1 MFKVRSDFQDG
12 MNNLLSGLRRRFWTS
27 ILLGAFLCT
36 VGPAAMIA
44 KAQGG
49 SAGIGY
55 TFKDVFFAFITL
67 GFLILIGRWIRQKVG
82 LFQTLFLPS
91 SIVAGVIALLL
102 GPGVLGAIVSAIAG
116 DASLLANGLFPPQIL
131 AVWSAIPGVFIN
143 IVFATIFLG
152 EFIPPPGEIWRRA
165 SPQVAFGQSL
175 AWGQYVVG
183 LLLAIL
189 VLGPLFGLPPM
200 AGALI
205 EIGFEGGHGTAA
217 GMAEVF
223 QELGFEAGPDL
234 AVGMATVGI
243 VSGIIAGVALA
254 NWGRQ
259 RGHTASSRLDTQ
271 IPADVQERMP
281 VEEEDPVMAEKRRR
295 HLSSLLIDPLSIQ
308 FGFVGVAIA
317 IGWVILRLL
326 VLIESAT
333 WNRGGE
339 GLEVIGGIPLFPMA
353 LVGGIIV
360 QLLLKRLDKQYLISR
375 PLMVRIGGVALDSII
390 VAALSSI
397 SLAIIAQNLG
407 AFAVLAIAGI
417 AWNVLFFVYFAPR
430 MIPVNWFE
438 RGLGDMGQSMGVT
451 ATGILLMRMVD
462 PDDRTGAFESFGY
475 KQLFFEPIVGGG
487 LFTGAAPLLIN
498 RFGPVPVLLL
508 TGGLLAFWIIF
519 GLWNYKKIA
528 QAVAVPQKETVT
540 VP

>member
-1 MFKVRSDFQDG
+1 MSNRNWERSPVR
-12 MNNLLSGLRRRFWTS
+12 LLS
-27 ILLGAFLCT
+27 T
-36 VGPAAMIA
+36 VVLWAVVLVLGPAALVA
-44 KAQGG
+44 RAQAE
-49 SAGIGY
+49 SESPGY
-55 TFKDVFFAFITL
+55 NFQDVFFAFIVL
-67 GFLILIGRWIRQKVG
+67 GFLILVGRWIRQRVG
-82 LFQTLFLPS
+82 LLQALFLPS
-91 SIVAGVIALLL
+91 SIVAGVVALLL
-102 GPGVLGAIVSAIAG
+102 GPGVLGAIAAMAFG
-116 DASLLANGLFPPQIL
+116 ETGFLANGLFPQPIL
-131 AVWSAIPGVFIN
+131 AVWSEIPGVFIN

-152 EFIPPPGEIWRRA
+152 EFIPPPAEIWRRA

-189 VLGPLFGLPPM
+189 VLGPIFGLPPV
-200 AGALI
+200 AGTLI

-223 QELGFEAGPDL
+223 GEIGFEAGPDL
-234 AVGMATVGI
+234 AIGMATIGI
-243 VSGIIAGVALA
+243 VSGILAGVLLA

-259 RGHTASSRLDTQ
+259 RGY
-271 IPADVQERMP
+271 IPHGRDLNIAADAQERVP
-281 VEEEDPVMAEKRRR
+281 VEHESPEMRERRRR
-295 HLSSLLIDPLSIQ
+295 HLNSLLVDPLSLQ

-317 IGWVILRLL
+317 IGWLILQLL
-326 VLIESAT
+326 ALIEALT

-339 GLEVIGGIPLFPMA
+339 GLEIMGAIPLFPMA

-360 QLLLKRLDKQYLISR
+360 QLLLKRFNYQYLVNR
-375 PLMVRIGGVALDSII
+375 QLMVRIGGVALDATI
-390 VAALSSI
+390 VAALASI
-397 SLAIIAQNLG
+397 SLAIIARNFG

-430 MIPVNWFE
+430 IIPTYWFE

-462 PDDRTGAFESFGY
+462 PSDRSGALESFGY

-498 RFGPVPVLLL
+498 RFGAFPILLL
-508 TGGLLAFWIIF
+508 TSGLLAFWLIF
-519 GLWNYKKIA
+519 GFWNYKKISQSIA
-528 QAVAVPQKETVT
+528 RQREIEPVAAE
-540 VP
+540 